1 MKRMK
6 FGSIFTMFLGL
17 VALMSGLA
25 GCEDK
30 ITEGEIPV
38 DNEKLVTV
46 PLAFDFAPETDGY
59 EIASGSRY
67 NRLQREPVPQVLTR
81 DVTELTPDAL
91 YNLEIRQYNSAGTHL
106 AGTTFAQATIG
117 TALDVTLQV
126 SDDCQL
132 VIVTRGDGKT
142 VKTEL
147 GTRTLQKVQENIT
160 ADSTVISR
168 INPTDQS
175 SMNKMPYV
183 LHLKHVKVVQESGKY
198 II

>member
-59 EIASGSRY
+59 EIASGSR
-67 NRLQREPVPQVLTR
+67 
-81 DVTELTPDAL
+81 
-91 YNLEIRQYNSAGTHL
+91 
-106 AGTTFAQATIG
+106 
-117 TALDVTLQV
+117 
-126 SDDCQL
+126 
-132 VIVTRGDGKT
+132 GKG
-142 VKTEL
+142 VK
-147 GTRTLQKVQENIT
+147 N
-160 ADSTVISR
+160 
-168 INPTDQS
+168 
-175 SMNKMPYV
+175 
-183 LHLKHVKVVQESGKY
+183 HESGPVAPRIKT
-198 II
+198 